1 MTIPDYRA
9 SISLLQKLPNELFND
24 ILDRLANRDRKSL
37 RLTCRYLGSQVTL
50 RLDRVFISANP
61 LNVKVFLAVASHEVF
76 RRQVKEIIWDD
87 VTLLVP
93 PPHDYDYDNIE
104 CGYTS
109 DENEIHKNWMTYQSK
124 GKIPGWFVRYCKK
137 ELKNVKSRLVDKG
150 RDNEQQRR
158 LDNLM
163 PTREAF
169 PYYNHLVQQQDNVI
183 DSGADEQ
190 AFIYALQESRFP
202 HLEKVT
208 VTPAAHGV
216 LFFPLYETP
225 MIRAFPYGFVYPI
238 LRGWS
243 YAGDDGSLPLT
254 AERWDDKEEKRK
266 WRGFRIVSRLFADPK
281 LPHNISQLS
290 FDNHKLATGINC
302 LVFDQPNMEYDNLCR
317 ALKRP
322 GLKSF
327 TLSLRIRYLSDWDAE
342 DWDFFRKGKL
352 RSLIAGAHALEEMTL
367 QTDYPVESTCWS
379 APVSDSI
386 SLFDIFPIDQW
397 STEGNLKHFGL
408 SGVQVTQDDLISLLG
423 KLPPTLQSIEL
434 SFLSVIEGTG
444 HYAGI
449 LADIRDKLDWRHRHI
464 DKRIRICVLVTI
476 DQPDY
481 GRYTCLDKEVNE
493 YIYGDGPPPFGVD
506 GSGSGFRMV
515 EFGTGM
521 QYDEFDP
528 DFAQSYSKRT

>member
-37 RLTCRYLGSQVTL
+37 RLTCRYLGSQVPL

-87 VTLLVP
+87 ATFLPVP
-93 PPHDYDYDNIE
+93 IPNDYDYYDTE

-109 DENEIHKNWMTYQSK
+109 DENEIHKNRITYQSK
-124 GKIPGWFVRYCKK
+124 GKISGWFVQHCKE
-137 ELKNVKSRLVDKG
+137 ELENVKSRLVDKG
-150 RDNEQQRR
+150 CDNEQQRR
-158 LDNLM
+158 LDNIM
-163 PTREAF
+163 PSREAL
-169 PYYNHLVQQQDNVI
+169 PYYNHLIQQQDNVI
-183 DSGADEQ
+183 ECDADEQ
-190 AFIYALQESRFP
+190 AFRYALQESLFP
-202 HLEKVT
+202 HLEKVI
-208 VTPAAHGV
+208 VTPAAHGF

-225 MIRAFPYGFVYPI
+225 MIRAFPRGFVYPI
-238 LRGWS
+238 PRGWTC
-243 YAGDDGSLPLT
+243 AGNGDDDVPQP
-254 AERWDDKEEKRK
+254 AEPWEDEKEKRK
-266 WRGFRIVSRLFADPK
+266 WRGFRIVSRLLADPE

-290 FDNHKLATGINC
+290 FDNHKLLTGINH
-302 LVFDQPNMEYDNLCR
+302 LVFDQPNEEYDNLCR
-317 ALKRP
+317 TLKRP
-322 GLKSF
+322 GFKSF
-327 TLSLRIRYLSDWDAE
+327 TLSLLMGQLSDWDAE
-342 DWDFFRKGKL
+342 DWNFFHQGRL
-352 RSLIAGAHALEEMTL
+352 RSLIAGAHALEKITL
-367 QTDYPVESTCWS
+367 QSDYPVDGTCWTG
-379 APVSDSI
+379 PVSDSI

-397 STEGNLKHFGL
+397 STGGNLKHFGL
-408 SGVQVTQDDLISLLG
+408 SGIQVTQDDLISLLG

-449 LADIRDKLDWRHRHI
+449 LADIRDKLDWRHRPI
-464 DKRIRICVLVTI
+464 DKRIRICVLVSI

-506 GSGSGFRMV
+506 GSGSGFRMI
-515 EFGTGM
+515 ESGTGM

-528 DFAQSYSKRT
+528 DFAQPYM